1 MDPEI
6 NVDSAGQ
13 QPDEA
18 ILCNSVGVP
27 RAISK
32 VP

>member
-6 NVDSAGQ
+6 NVDSARQ
-13 QPDEA
+13 QADEA

-27 RAISK
+27 RESK